1 MAKFLQETV
10 EEMAVT
16 TSKRSKDKGKKD
28 DGADSKHGLAELA
41 KMFEEGRTHA
51 RDIPTA
57 ELLKFS
63 KLFDDVLTLDSLSHA
78 HLVAFAKLL
87 GLPTMGT
94 SAVLNFQIRMQLR
107 T

>member
-1 MAKFLQETV
+1 
-10 EEMAVT
+10 
-16 TSKRSKDKGKKD
+16 
-28 DGADSKHGLAELA
+28 
-41 KMFEEGRTHA
+41 MFEEGRTHA

-87 GLPTMGT
+87 SLPIMGT
-94 SAVLNFQIRMQLR
+94 SARENWHRSTHLKCARGR
-107 T
+107 W